1 MLQNKVAKFI
11 TLSCFPGAACGRS
24 LEKTAESRL
33 HFAPKMWGSGS
44 VCGAAAPSADDRK
57 SSRAEPRGHYF
68 FTVYP
73 MISRNFAEQ
82 NRSTLLSCL
91 QLQANYSLPRVDG
104 WPLYLPCIR
113 IGFLSILDDE
123 G

>member
-1 MLQNKVAKFI
+1 MFSWSGLRKKPGKNGRIPVAFRPQNV
-11 TLSCFPGAACGRS
+11 GQ
-24 LEKTAESRL
+24 RL
-33 HFAPKMWGSGS
+33 RMWGSGS